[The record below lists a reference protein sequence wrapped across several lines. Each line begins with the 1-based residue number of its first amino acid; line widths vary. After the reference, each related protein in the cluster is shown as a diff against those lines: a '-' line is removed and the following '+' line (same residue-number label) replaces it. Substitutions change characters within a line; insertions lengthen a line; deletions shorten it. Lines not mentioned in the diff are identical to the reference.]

1 MSTMNLPEEYLKE
14 RFDMIVR
21 LELGA
26 QRGPKSV
33 AAIQAEVK
41 QLRSI
46 LEDKMKVK
54 YVMTGEELKDF
65 IVKHFDTTYEV
76 DHIDFIMCKDVNED
90 PYLTCVE
97 INCNI

>member
-1 MSTMNLPEEYLKE
+1 MNLPEEYLKE

-46 LEDKMKVK
+46 LEDKMRVK
-54 YVMTGEELKDF
+54 YMMNVDELREF
-65 IVKHFDTTYEV
+65 IIKHFETTYE
-76 DHIDFIMCKDVNED
+76 IDEIKFETRKDVNED
-90 PYLTCVE
+90 PYLESVE
-97 INCNI
+97 INCIV

>member
-1 MSTMNLPEEYLKE
+1 MNLPDGYLKE

-26 QRGPKSV
+26 QRGPKLV

-54 YVMTGEELKDF
+54 YVMSVDELRDF
-65 IVKHFDTTYEV
+65 IAAHLET
-76 DHIDFIMCKDVNED
+76 DHEIGTIDFITNKDVNED
-90 PYLTCVE
+90 PYLERVE
-97 INCNI
+97 ITCEY